1 MLIVQFLFLK
11 NAKYMNYVVPIIT
24 SVATISSAINYIINP
39 GIIYS
44 HEKSQNKF
52 YCPECKMIYP
62 QLRGKNA
69 HCNICDI
76 CISNYDHHCGVIGKC
91 VGRYNT
97 FIFMVLALFGM
108 GFSICIFLII
118 INLIIR
124 E

>member
-11 NAKYMNYVVPIIT
+11 NAKYMNFVVPIIT

-44 HEKSQNKF
+44 HEKRQNKF

-69 HCNICDI
+69 HCNICDV

-97 FIFMVLALFGM
+97 FIFMALALFGM